1 MLPSLLQRLAWHS
14 SNVRSVAQ
22 FTPAIGCASARYL
35 RCCSTVCRSC
45 LQLRPPPAPS
55 SPPRFPATPKQPSEG
70 QRGPAVCRIA
80 ASATV
85 AYTLRGTN
93 DTAGITCVTSLVAR
107 FTSGERVAPQARL
120 RLRPLP
126 RHEPADRLLL
136 HTLVLQHHAVAS
148 REPVSGEPE
157 FHALDSAILR
167 RHVAPCDPL
176 VHTILRRIR
185 AAAALDAVDAPHQEH
200 SPRYLSW
207 CSLWSPRL
215 LREWRSRLQRAHDR
229 VQHRYGFI
237 YIYRIYATKTLTV
250 GYREAICRRR
260 QLRLLPP
267 IRPAPCAFFHPHRA
281 PRRSSHDADMLRSLC
296 CCPLSLAR
304 PFAALPPRPAHI
316 HVSDSSG
323 LTARFPR

>member
-136 HTLVLQHHAVAS
+136 HTCS
-148 REPVSGEPE
+148 SPTPR
-157 FHALDSAILR
+157 
-167 RHVAPCDPL
+167 
-176 VHTILRRIR
+176 RRISRAGLWR
-185 AAAALDAVDAPHQEH
+185 AAI
-200 SPRYLSW
+200 PR
-207 CSLWSPRL
+207 PRL
-215 LREWRSRLQRAHDR
+215 CYPSPSCCALRPRCPYYSSSHSCCCCSRR
-229 VQHRYGFI
+229 
-237 YIYRIYATKTLTV
+237 
-250 GYREAICRRR
+250 CRRPSSR
-260 QLRLLPP
+260 AFPSLP
-267 IRPAPCAFFHPHRA
+267 IVVFTLE
-281 PRRSSHDADMLRSLC
+281 SSA
-296 CCPLSLAR
+296 
-304 PFAALPPRPAHI
+304 
-316 HVSDSSG
+316 
-323 LTARFPR
+323 TARMAIKAAKGP